1 MTKPGRGTVSPAL
14 VPLPA
19 DGGREVPRSALI
31 VSVLALGT
39 AAAGNLFFPDQL
51 SQYFALLWLLA
62 LIPPFLLAYYKGW
75 QGAALALALGMV
87 LLVGVEVGGSY
98 LSDREVRW
106 WVVSGVIVVLITVSL
121 GAGAISDRLHRERST
136 ALDLAYLDHL
146 TALPNRRTLEWF
158 LSKEFAEALRGRP
171 LSLVMFDVDGFKR
184 HNDERGHAE
193 GDRVL
198 KLVAE
203 ALAAETRASDLSGR
217 FGGDEFLAILGG
229 APAEAAALFAERVV
243 GAVQERTSEVGLSA
257 GVAAY
262 GADTSS
268 VQELVDQADRALYE
282 AKSAGG
288 GRVVTH
294 SGAGARDAEKASVA
308 ENER

>member
-1 MTKPGRGTVSPAL
+1 MTESRRGTVSPAL

-19 DGGREVPRSALI
+19 EGTREVPRSALI

-39 AAAGNLFFPDQL
+39 AAAGNFFFPGQL
-51 SQYFALLWLLA
+51 AQYFALLWLLA

-75 QGAALALALGMV
+75 QGATLALALGMV

-98 LSDREVRW
+98 LSNREVRW
-106 WVVSGVIVVLITVSL
+106 WVVSAVIVVLITVSL
-121 GAGAISDRLHRERST
+121 GAGAISDRLHRERSS

-146 TALPNRRTLEWF
+146 TSLPNRRTLEWF

-203 ALAAETRASDLSGR
+203 ALAAQTRASDLSGR

-229 APAEAAALFAERVV
+229 APADAAARMAGRVV
-243 GAVQERTSEVGLSA
+243 DAVRERTSEVGLSA
-257 GVAAY
+257 GVASY

-268 VQELVDQADRALYE
+268 AQELVDQADRALYQ

-288 GRVVTH
+288 GRVVVHTG
-294 SGAGARDAEKASVA
+294 SAAPDPETASVG
-308 ENER
+308 ESEG